1 VIVVVGLS
9 HRSAPIGV
17 RELLAIPRD
26 VAQDLLKDL
35 TRRDAIG
42 EAMLISTCNRVE
54 VVAAGRDAPHA
65 DLEQVA
71 NEISS
76 ALTER
81 APGVAGN
88 LYARLGA
95 EGVRHLFRVASSLD
109 SLVLGEPQIL
119 GQVKDA
125 FEQARTAGT
134 VGNVLYRTVPRAIR
148 AAKRV
153 RSETTIGTGQ
163 VSVPT
168 VAQDLAR
175 QIFGELKG
183 RSAMLVGSGEMAETV
198 ARLLATAGARLTVV
212 GRNELRV
219 AELVRSVGGEGRGWN
234 ELAASLVEADVVITS
249 TSAPGTVIDLE
260 HVKRVRRRRRGRSL
274 FFIDLAVPRDV
285 DPRVEGMDG
294 VFLYNIDDLSRVVA
308 ESLSSRRREAER
320 AEQIILLETRGY
332 ERWRD
337 AEQVTPTI
345 LALRTRFAS
354 VLQHELERS
363 LHGKLKHLGA
373 EERAALDKMCEAAL
387 NKMLHAPTAH
397 LRHVAAE
404 RGLDGASA
412 EQLVAALS
420 ELFGLEDAV
429 ASSSAGAA
437 QSDDEAPAGAASEE
451 SDARTVEPATIAGNG
466 GR

>member
-1 VIVVVGLS
+1 MIVVVGLS
-9 HRSAPIGV
+9 HRSAPIEV

-26 VAQDLLKDL
+26 VAQGLLKDL
-35 TRRDAIG
+35 TRRDAVG

-71 NEISS
+71 TQVSL
-76 ALTER
+76 ALMER

-88 LYARLGA
+88 LYSHLGA

-125 FEQARTAGT
+125 FERARAAGT
-134 VGNVLYRTVPRAIR
+134 VGSVLYRTVPRAIR
-148 AAKRV
+148 TAKRV

-198 ARLLATAGARLTVV
+198 ARLFASAGARLTVV

-219 AELVRSVGGEGRGWN
+219 AELVRTVGGEGRGWN
-234 ELAASLVEADVVITS
+234 DLAASLVEADVVITS
-249 TSAPGTVIDLE
+249 TSAPSTVIDLE

-285 DPRVEGMDG
+285 DPRVEGVDG

-308 ESLSSRRREAER
+308 ESLSSRRREADR
-320 AEQIILLETRGY
+320 AEQIVLLEARGY

-345 LALRTRFAS
+345 LALRAHFAHA
-354 VLQHELERS
+354 LHHELERS

-373 EERAALDKMCEAAL
+373 DERAALDKMCEAAL
-387 NKMLHAPTAH
+387 NKMLHAPSTH

-420 ELFGLEDAV
+420 ELFGL
-429 ASSSAGAA
+429 
-437 QSDDEAPAGAASEE
+437 DEAGAASSAGVAHAEHE
-451 SDARTVEPATIAGNG
+451 AHAERASEQGEAHGVEPASVAGSG